1 MRENYTVDQR
11 FIKFRPCSTQ
21 PAFLSKNGGHVRPF
35 CGSGENSNLFTAK
48 RLWLMLLF
56 SQVAGLESI
65 RAIWLKKEST
75 AEVFEISEI
84 FLRDIFAKDFLKKL
98 KIYRI
103 NFYSKGGLHYLKG
116 NLYIRMP
123 MPMLIPMPIPMPM
136 PMLTCWFS

>member
-1 MRENYTVDQR
+1 
-11 FIKFRPCSTQ
+11 
-21 PAFLSKNGGHVRPF
+21 
-35 CGSGENSNLFTAK
+35 
-48 RLWLMLLF
+48 MLLF

-65 RAIWLKKEST
+65 RAIWLKKKST

-116 NLYIRMP
+116 NQSLYSNADADADTNADTNAYANADL
-123 MPMLIPMPIPMPM
+123 LIFVEPQ
-136 PMLTCWFS
+136 